1 MWQAGSFQ
9 PDAHQFQAEGFLVR
23 LRPITDR
30 DGAILDGEI
39 VLSDDIRLTQD
50 INVSSDADLRGRA
63 DETLPAG
70 RLQLDEG
77 VVQVKS
83 DKVQGTWSNECSHNR
98 EGNTTHDPDCCADI
112 QEATYTVESATMK
125 EDESAMVEIGP
136 TEVDASL
143 DVARLGSRIRSLR
156 GTQNLSLDEAAQRSG
171 VSRSMLS
178 AVERGEKT
186 PTVLVLHRIAVG
198 LGSNITRLL
207 GEEQAASVVVL
218 RRAAQDV
225 ARDPSGWE
233 RRNLAPAQPGVAF
246 EFMRTTIP
254 PGVNAGEFPPHP
266 PGSREY
272 VAVEQG
278 TLQLT
283 VAGAMYLLE
292 TGDSITY
299 HGDCWHA
306 FANPGPDGCV
316 YYLALE
322 APKHHEPQH
331 GRSPQETSHG

>member
-1 MWQAGSFQ
+1 MK
-9 PDAHQFQAEGFLVR
+9 E
-23 LRPITDR
+23 
-30 DGAILDGEI
+30 
-39 VLSDDIRLTQD
+39 
-50 INVSSDADLRGRA
+50 VSSTIVDDSAKESNGENTGGLDLA
-63 DETLPAG
+63 
-70 RLQLDEG
+70 Q
-77 VVQVKS
+77 
-83 DKVQGTWSNECSHNR
+83 
-98 EGNTTHDPDCCADI
+98 
-112 QEATYTVESATMK
+112 
-125 EDESAMVEIGP
+125 
-136 TEVDASL
+136 
-143 DVARLGSRIRSLR
+143 LGSRIRSLR
-156 GTQNLSLDEAAQRSG
+156 GMHGLSLDEAAQRCG

-178 AVERGEKT
+178 AVERGEKI
-186 PTVLVLHRIAVG
+186 PSVLVVHRIAVG

-207 GEEQAASVVVL
+207 GEEQAAPVVVL

-278 TLQLT
+278 RLRLT
-283 VAGAMYLLE
+283 IAGTPYLLE
-292 TGDSITY
+292 TGDSIAY

-306 FANPGPDGCV
+306 FANPGSEPCV

-322 APKHHEPQH
+322 VPPQYVTQHSPSAEETGH
-331 GRSPQETSHG
+331 G